1 MSIEPG
7 VEPNAA
13 VLMRAAGLQETRGPC
28 EPVLVVSVSYR
39 ERDMAAVLLKCE
51 IEGCGTSWSVSS
63 PGKMKASAA
72 EHRKKFHPGWVQPE
86 PKPLTPYQLDYRS
99 RARQF

>member
-1 MSIEPG
+1 MF
-7 VEPNAA
+7 
-13 VLMRAAGLQETRGPC
+13 
-28 EPVLVVSVSYR
+28 VVSDSYR

-72 EHRKKFHPGWVQPE
+72 EHRKKFHPDWVQPE
-86 PKPLTPYQLDYRS
+86 PKPMTPYQLDYRG